1 MGIVLVWMG
10 IVWALAAVFVLFS
23 SLIVVGFLD
32 EDGPSDPLFLAAIVF
47 MAGLYAGFIA
57 LRTGVK
63 AGAVVFLLVPA
74 LIIGALFSLPM
85 TVYTCNDGG
94 HATTEEGCR
103 RPIRIVPGP

>member
-74 LIIGALFSLPM
+74 LIIGAL
-85 TVYTCNDGG
+85 YTCNDGG